1 MRSLL
6 IAFALAFA
14 ACSSPSPQKLANK
27 PPPTSSSADPR
38 AFALQLIDI
47 LERDDLEAWR
57 DLLSTRMQR
66 RMDDD
71 DELRRQLNVWRHELV
86 PRAHELR
93 AANYSLDRTG
103 PQHFVIYQSEGKHPE
118 ALAKVVEERGALR
131 LDEN

>member
-6 IAFALAFA
+6 IALALA
-14 ACSSPSPQKLANK
+14 ACSSPSPQQLANK

-38 AFALQLIDI
+38 AFALQLVEI

-57 DLLSTRMQR
+57 ALLSMRMQH

-71 DELRRQLNVWRHELV
+71 GELRRQLDIWRHELV

-93 AANYSLDRTG
+93 ASRYSLDTSG
-103 PQHFVIYQSEGKHPE
+103 PQHFVIYQAEGKHPE